1 MSYYIGID
9 GGGTKTDFI
18 LCNEAGKILAGRRY
32 GSASHKQI
40 GVRGVVELLRGG
52 IRGLLEEAG
61 IADAVKTSG
70 DAPFYGC
77 FGMPMYGEF
86 PEYDRQIEAD
96 IKRELAFYH
105 IRVVNDAQAGW
116 AGSLGMQP
124 GINVVAG
131 TGSIGFG
138 VNEEGKTAKAGGWSE
153 FFSDEGS
160 CNWIGRRTVE
170 YFAKE
175 ADERLPKGAL
185 YYLVKAHLQ
194 LTRDMEIIE
203 KIEEEYAPSRDKMA
217 SLQLILKEAALAGDV
232 AASYLYEEAAEE
244 LSLIVGG
251 VYRQLFDERTCL
263 VSCSGGL
270 FLAGDCILVPFQKKL
285 AEYPVTLIPP
295 RLDPARGALLLA
307 SSFGDGKLTAEIL
320 EKTEN
325 RIKSE
330 VKICI

>member
-18 LCNEAGKILAGRRY
+18 LCNEAGEILACKRY

-40 GVRGVVELLRGG
+40 GISGVVELLRRG
-52 IRGLLEEAG
+52 IHDLLEEA
-61 IADAVKTSG
+61 DMEETDSG
-70 DAPFYGC
+70 SPFAAKAHAQYYGC
-77 FGMPMYGEF
+77 FGMPLFGEF
-86 PEYDRQIEAD
+86 PEYDRQIEGE
-96 IKRELAFYH
+96 IKREFASCH

-138 VNEEGKTAKAGGWSE
+138 VNEEGRTAKAGGWSD

-170 YFAKE
+170 YFTKE
-175 ADERLPKGAL
+175 ADERLPKGAR
-185 YYLVKAHLQ
+185 YYLVRAHLQ
-194 LTRDMEIIE
+194 LTQDVEIIE
-203 KIEEEYAPSRDKMA
+203 KIEEEYVPSRDKMA

-251 VYRQLFDERTCL
+251 VYRQLFDERSCL

-270 FLAGDCILVPFQKKL
+270 FLAGDCIMIPFQKKL
-285 AEYPVTLIPP
+285 AEYPVTLIQP

-307 SSFGDGKLTAEIL
+307 SSFGDGKLTAELL
-320 EKTEN
+320 EKAET
-325 RIKSE
+325 R
-330 VKICI
+330 

>member
-18 LCNEAGKILAGRRY
+18 LCNESGEILARKRY

-40 GVRGVVELLRGG
+40 GISGVVELLRRG
-52 IRGLLEEAG
+52 IHDLLEEAG
-61 IADAVKTSG
+61 LKERAQY
-70 DAPFYGC
+70 YGC
-77 FGMPMYGEF
+77 FGMPLFGEF
-86 PEYDRQIEAD
+86 PEYDRQIEND
-96 IKRELAFYH
+96 IKQELASCH

-138 VNEEGKTAKAGGWSE
+138 VNDEGKTAKAGGWSE

-160 CNWIGRRTVE
+160 CNWIGRRTIE

-185 YYLVKAHLQ
+185 YYLVRAHLQ
-194 LTRDMEIIE
+194 LTRDVEIIE
-203 KIEEEYAPSRDKMA
+203 KIEEEYVPSRDKMA

-270 FLAGDCILVPFQKKL
+270 FQAGDCIMVPFQKKL
-285 AEYPVTLIPP
+285 AEYPVTLVPP
-295 RLDPARGALLLA
+295 RLDPACGALLLA
-307 SSFGDGKLTAEIL
+307 SSFGDGKLTAELL
-320 EKTEN
+320 E
-325 RIKSE
+325 SE
-330 VKICI
+330 RKNAEVITCI